1 MTTMGCDASHGA
13 RGTRASAVRARSGAR
28 MMRARGGG
36 GGGGRCVVRCDARAR
51 TGASGARAGAGDAVR
66 VRARASA
73 AARMRAAAA
82 VVVAASGM
90 HEDEDEDEDDVGVG
104 FGRVDD
110 ADDDD
115 EDDVG
120 TYNVRGGDGVSSLD
134 GQFDSYMM
142 SGSYGDDEDV
152 VGRGGSGTRGARGDG
167 ADWDTSGGVPP
178 DDIISESSQ
187 HWFDNSDEWYEPT
200 YKEVNARK
208 GSVLEKVQRMHLNEP
223 SDFSF
228 KDGEYFDLM
237 GYVKEKT
244 DNEFCLVL
252 EVAERARERKIERLE
267 SLGPQRTER
276 LGPIQQVRRLRAG
289 RICFRLFSLAMTI
302 IRIVEHLVANHAD
315 KTAPSISVANA
326 YVHSCRDLVCVLS
339 Y

>member
-1 MTTMGCDASHGA
+1 MATMTCDAPHGA
-13 RGTRASAVRARSGAR
+13 RGARASAGRIRSGAR
-28 MMRARGGG
+28 MMRALGGG

-51 TGASGARAGAGDAVR
+51 RGAGGASAGAGDAAR
-66 VRARASA
+66 VRARAGA

-82 VVVAASGM
+82 TAVVAASGM
-90 HEDEDEDEDDVGVG
+90 HEDEDEDDVGVG
-104 FGRVDD
+104 FGRGDD

-120 TYNVRGGDGVSSLD
+120 TYGVRGGDGVSSLD

-152 VGRGGSGTRGARGDG
+152 VGRGGSGARGARGDG

-276 LGPIQQVRRLRAG
+276 LGPIQQVRRLRAR

-315 KTAPSISVANA
+315 KTAPSISVANV
-326 YVHSCRDLVCVLS
+326 YVHSCRVLVCVLS
-339 Y
+339 H